1 MLAAY
6 ATPCASGQ
14 AIVRAAGYNGAA
26 MAQPPESTPTS
37 TYQAPQPTGVQNRL
51 AQYRLI
57 KQLGRGGM
65 GVVYQAVD
73 TELNRQAALKV
84 MHPEHAIDAESR
96 ARFKREAQTAAALK
110 NDHIVTIYQVG
121 EQGQTLFL
129 AMELLAGKSLEEW
142 LQGRPRATVSETL
155 LIGKQLAK
163 GLSAAHAA
171 GLIHRDIKPA
181 NLWLEAPRGRLKILD
196 FGLARHAVGDPLLT
210 QGSIVV
216 GTPAYMAPEQARGD
230 TVDHRCDL
238 FSMGCVLYRMLSG
251 RLPFDGNS
259 LFAVLTA
266 IETATPPPLA
276 ELQPDVP
283 LELSQLVARLLAKKP
298 GDRPATAQAV
308 YDELAAIEKQSKQS
322 KSIPSLL
329 TPPAPRVP
337 RRTAL
342 WTAGGAALAAAG
354 GLSALALWSASS
366 PHRDIEADE
375 PASSASSAG
384 ESLASVTEAATN
396 VAQPQTIDL
405 LSLVDLSR
413 DRMTDTWTV
422 SKPGQLLATARKGGQ
437 FALVLPWSPPA
448 EYRLRLKLTRVP
460 KMGVGPLRIGL
471 SQGASRFLFIVDAKV
486 DKPFYSG
493 LAVIDDVVLEKR
505 SDAHMGPLLFPN
517 RTAELAITVRKDH
530 VALQANGTQVYQWSG
545 DLSRTSRRVAGRS
558 ASSRPLLI
566 AGGPE
571 ASFTFDEIRL
581 EPLGDAPGQPYL
593 DGAEK
598 IERGK
603 GRGR

>member
-1 MLAAY
+1 M
-6 ATPCASGQ
+6 G
-14 AIVRAAGYNGAA
+14 
-26 MAQPPESTPTS
+26 QPPELTPTS
-37 TYQAPQPTGVQNRL
+37 TYLAPQPTGVQNRL

-96 ARFKREAQTAAALK
+96 ARFKREAQTAAVLK

-142 LQGRPRATVSETL
+142 LQGRPRATVSDTL
-155 LIGKQLAK
+155 LVGKQLAK

-171 GLIHRDIKPA
+171 GLVHRDIKPA

-210 QGSIVV
+210 QGSAVV

-230 TVDHRCDL
+230 AVDHRCDL

-251 RLPFDGNS
+251 RLPFEGNT

-266 IETATPPPLA
+266 IETATPTPLA
-276 ELQPDVP
+276 ELQPEVP
-283 LELSQLVARLLAKKP
+283 SELSQLIARLLSKKP

-308 YDELAAIEKQSKQS
+308 FEELVAIEKRSKQS

-329 TPPAPRVP
+329 APPAQRLP

-342 WTAGGAALAAAG
+342 WAAGGAALLAAG
-354 GLSALALWSASS
+354 GLSALAVWSTSS
-366 PHRDIEADE
+366 PHNDIEPDE
-375 PASSASSAG
+375 SPASASSAG
-384 ESLASVTEAATN
+384 ESIASAAEAATN
-396 VAQPQTIDL
+396 VAEPRTIDL

-413 DRMTDTWTV
+413 DRQSDTWTV
-422 SKPGQLLATARKGGQ
+422 SKPGQLLATARKNGH

-448 EYRLRLKLTRVP
+448 EYCLHLKLTRMP
-460 KMGVGPLRIGL
+460 KIGAGPLRIGL
-471 SQGASRFLFIVDAKV
+471 SQGASRFLLVVDAKV

-493 LAVIDDVVLEKR
+493 LAVIDDVLLEKR
-505 SDAHMGPLLFPN
+505 SDTHVGPLLFPH
-517 RTAELAITVRKDH
+517 RTADLAITVRKNQ
-530 VALQANGTQVYQWSG
+530 VALKANGTQVYQWSG
-545 DLSRTSRRVAGRS
+545 DLGRSTRRIAGRTGS
-558 ASSRPLLI
+558 VRPLI
-566 AGGPE
+566 ISGGPE

-581 EPLGDAPGQPYL
+581 EPLSDDPGQPLL

-598 IERGK
+598 TDRSK
-603 GRGR
+603 GRAR